1 MFSLFKANCSKSDN
15 VFYTINS
22 LLIALLL
29 SLLVVGDASLI
40 RNLLGVVTLLY
51 IILYFKK
58 IDFFESS
65 HRFWII
71 AIALFGA
78 YHLLHILLL
87 GDPLEHFGNY
97 YKYLIIAAFVMY
109 LSKVGF
115 WLPSL
120 YLGTA
125 IGCVLTLYMGVNE
138 AISTPSHYRI
148 GIGHNP
154 IVLATLLL
162 VYIVVLIEAI
172 FEKNHYL
179 IKIVAGILVFGM
191 IYLIVNTGVR
201 GAYLTLLCLTC
212 IYLCRL
218 VLQFNAKTRL
228 YSLLTFILISGLVLF
243 FAAQSPSVEKRYER
257 TLVELQHISQGDFT
271 TSIGLRLNAWHVAS
285 AMIKEKPLF
294 GYGEARAEIIEA
306 SHEISEQYDIEMNSV
321 ATLSHIHSQFLQIW
335 VEYGIFGL
343 ACLLFVYV
351 SFMSGL
357 NTHDRWMFIAVL
369 VIFLVLS
376 LTDSGFKNNIL
387 VTAFFVVGSVLRV
400 YKEKSIAL
408 SYDRVSS
415 KKEPCQN

>member
-1 MFSLFKANCSKSDN
+1 MFSMLKANSSKADN
-15 VFYTINS
+15 LFYTINS
-22 LLIALLL
+22 ILIILLL

-40 RNLLGVVTLLY
+40 RNLLGVVTLFY
-51 IILYFKK
+51 ITIYFKT
-58 IDFFESS
+58 INFFESS

-71 AIALFGA
+71 SIVLFGA

-97 YKYLIIAAFVMY
+97 YKFLIIAAFVIY

-125 IGCVLTLYMGVNE
+125 VGCVLTLYMGLNE

-162 VYIVVLIEAI
+162 VYIVLLTEAI

-179 IKIVAGILVFGM
+179 IKIVAGIFVFGM
-191 IYLIVNTGVR
+191 IYLILNTGVR
-201 GAYLTLLCLTC
+201 GAYLTLLCLIC
-212 IYLCRL
+212 IYFYRL
-218 VLQFNAKTRL
+218 VLQFNAKTRF
-228 YSLLTFILISGLVLF
+228 YSLLTLIFISGLVLF
-243 FAAQSPSVEKRYER
+243 FAAQNPSVENRYER
-257 TLVELQHISQGDFT
+257 TLIELQHISQGDFT

-294 GYGEARAEIIEA
+294 GYGEARSEIIEA
-306 SHEISEQYDIEMNSV
+306 SHEISEQHNIEMNSV

-343 ACLLFVYV
+343 AFLLFVYV
-351 SFMSGL
+351 AFLSGL
-357 NTHDRWMFIAVL
+357 NKHDRWIFISIL

-387 VTAFFVVGSVLRV
+387 VTAFFVVGSIIRV
-400 YKEKSIAL
+400 YKESSIAL
-408 SYDRVSS
+408 SYNRVSS
-415 KKEPCQN
+415 KK